1 MSCGGERTRLAD
13 INLQI
18 PVGLYVHLPWC
29 VAKCPYCDFNSHELR
44 GELKSDAY
52 TGALL
57 ADFTRERALIGD
69 RPVETVFFG
78 GGTPSLFPAETVA
91 QVLAAAGVEG
101 SEAEVTL
108 EANPGASERGS
119 FAAFRA
125 AGVSR
130 ISLGVQSF
138 DNQQLET
145 LGRIHDAGEAKRAIQ
160 QVRDAGFSNFNID
173 LMFGLPGQTVEGALD
188 DLRAAL
194 AFEPPHLSHYQL
206 TLEPGTPFK
215 RNPPVLPD
223 DERLWEMQVRC
234 QALLAE
240 EGYEQYEVSAYARP
254 GQRCRHNLNYWRY
267 GDYAGIGAGAHGKL
281 TVDGALRRAERVRHP
296 SRYLA
301 ACGVGQQVSAE
312 RVPEAAERR
321 FEFALNALRLRE
333 GFSAALFESRALQPA
348 SALES
353 PVAAAM
359 ERGLLEQHQPDAWR
373 ATDLGWRFLN
383 DLQALFL

>member
-1 MSCGGERTRLAD
+1 MPGGGEQVPAGID
-13 INLQI
+13 PHI
-18 PVGLYVHLPWC
+18 PLGLYVHLPWC

-52 TGALL
+52 TAALL
-57 ADFTRERALIGD
+57 ADFARERTLIGD
-69 RPVETVFFG
+69 RAVETVFFG
-78 GGTPSLFPAETVA
+78 GGTPSLFPADTVA
-91 QVLAAAGVEG
+91 KVLAAAAVEG
-101 SEAEVTL
+101 GGAEVTL

-125 AGVSR
+125 AGVNR

-138 DNQQLET
+138 DDGQLRA
-145 LGRIHDAGEAKRAIQ
+145 LGRIHDAGEAQRAIR
-160 QVRDAGFSNFNID
+160 QVRDAGFANFNID
-173 LMFGLPGQTVEGALD
+173 LMFGLPGQTVNGALD

-223 DERLWEMQVRC
+223 DDRLWEMQVRC
-234 QALLAE
+234 QELLAQ

-281 TVDGALRRAERVRHP
+281 TVDGAVRRAERVRHP
-296 SRYLA
+296 SRYLS
-301 ACGVGQQVSAE
+301 ACEAGEQVSAE
-312 RVPEAAERR
+312 RLPDERER
-321 FEFALNALRLRE
+321 CFEFALNALRLRE
-333 GFSAALFESRALQPA
+333 GFSSGLFEGRALQA
-348 SALES
+348 GDALKG
-353 PVAAAM
+353 PVATAM
-359 ERGLLEQHQPDAWR
+359 ERGLLEQHQPGCWR
-373 ATDLGWRFLN
+373 PTDLGWRFLN